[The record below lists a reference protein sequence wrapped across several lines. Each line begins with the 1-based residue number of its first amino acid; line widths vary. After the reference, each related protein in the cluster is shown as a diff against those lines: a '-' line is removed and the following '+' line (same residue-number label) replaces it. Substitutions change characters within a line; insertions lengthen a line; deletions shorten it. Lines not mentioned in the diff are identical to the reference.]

1 MTDSP
6 SGFALRFISGK
17 YQGGEFPLPAEKQVL
32 IGRGGE
38 LDIVLVEDMVSRKHA
53 KITTAEGKIVIEDLG
68 STNGTF
74 VNGEKIKRAR
84 LKLGDRVLI
93 GTSILKLIDVADAK
107 VSREE
112 DALNAAEL
120 NQLAQNR
127 AKNFQSRAGDSTS
140 MSGSLAEMPVSELLP
155 MLASMKKSGVLS
167 VTNGED
173 SGRVYMRE
181 GRIYY
186 AILNDNDDL
195 GPMKALFRMTSWFTG
210 EFRLLPPSDE
220 EFMLELEES
229 TEHLIMEAA
238 RQQDELKRIRD
249 LPEPEDMLS
258 VSKPLTPSLADL
270 EREELEVFQIVHNL
284 GFFQSVLDNSPY
296 TDLKT
301 ATIVKGLIDREYVY
315 F

>member
-93 GTSILKLIDVADAK
+93 GTSILKLIDVGDAK
-107 VSREE
+107 PGRDE
-112 DALNAAEL
+112 DALNDAEL

-127 AKNFQSRAGDSTS
+127 AKNFKNRAGDSTT
-140 MSGSLAEMPVSELLP
+140 MSGSLGEMPVSELLP
-155 MLASMKKSGVLS
+155 MLASMRKSGVLA
-167 VTNGED
+167 VTNTED

-186 AILNDNDDL
+186 AILNDNDEL
-195 GPMKALFRMTSWFTG
+195 GPMKALFRMTAWTSG
-210 EFRLLPPSDE
+210 EFRLLPSSDE

-229 TEHLIMEAA
+229 TEQLIMEAA
-238 RQQDELKRIRD
+238 RQQDELKRLDD

-258 VSKPLTPSLADL
+258 VSKPLSPSLTDL
-270 EREELEVFQIVHNL
+270 EREELEVFQLVHNL
-284 GFFQSVLDNSPY
+284 GFFQSVLDQSPY

-301 ATIVKGLIDREYVY
+301 ATIVKGLIDREYLYV
-315 F
+315 